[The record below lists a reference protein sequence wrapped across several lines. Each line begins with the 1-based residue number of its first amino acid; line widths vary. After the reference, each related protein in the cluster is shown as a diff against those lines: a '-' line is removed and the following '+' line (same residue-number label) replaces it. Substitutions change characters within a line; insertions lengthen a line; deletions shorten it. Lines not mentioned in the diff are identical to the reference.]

1 MNLQN
6 YYETIMELSHGI
18 VVTLDLAGNIIHGN
32 SELESLSGYTMK
44 ELAGKDWFD
53 TFMPH
58 KKRVEAKQIVYG
70 KAHGAGI
77 STLAGSIRSEERRV
91 GKEWRL

>member
-32 SELESLSGYTMK
+32 SELESLSGDRK
-44 ELAGKDWFD
+44 S
-53 TFMPH
+53 
-58 KKRVEAKQIVYG
+58 VV
-70 KAHGAGI
+70 
-77 STLAGSIRSEERRV
+77 
-91 GKEWRL
+91 